1 MSREVKKRR
10 RNDKT
15 HSMEGSAERRLVWG
29 LGIGR
34 AEKPGG
40 SGGETLFGA
49 YPERILDDFDDFC
62 GFFDFSRK
70 NALEGTGFTASL
82 GQGRSAGVLGGAV
95 CLTGRRRNRVKGE
108 KEGRHCEKGRAR
120 ARSTL

>member
-1 MSREVKKRR
+1 
-10 RNDKT
+10 
-15 HSMEGSAERRLVWG
+15 MEGSAKRRLVCI

-34 AEKPGG
+34 AENPGG
-40 SGGETLFGA
+40 SGGKTLFGA
-49 YPERILDDFDDFC
+49 APERIFDDFDDFC
-62 GFFDFSRK
+62 GFFDFSRQ

-82 GQGRSAGVLGGAV
+82 GQGRCAGVLGGAV
-95 CLTGRRRNRVKGE
+95 CLTGRGRNRVAEE